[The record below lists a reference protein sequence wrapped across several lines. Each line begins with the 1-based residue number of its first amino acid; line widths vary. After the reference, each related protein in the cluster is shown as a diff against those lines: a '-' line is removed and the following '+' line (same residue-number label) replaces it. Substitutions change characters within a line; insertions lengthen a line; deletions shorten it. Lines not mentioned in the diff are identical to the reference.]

1 MHERDARASRGNLLG
16 EYGAISDFRS
26 YMSIHFPDENLDAF
40 NSIQKEMNRAQ
51 IEYDK
56 YKHLIIV
63 K

>member
-1 MHERDARASRGNLLG
+1 
-16 EYGAISDFRS
+16 
-26 YMSIHFPDENLDAF
+26 MSIHFPDENLDAF